1 MRESKRRQSIC
12 LWRSGV
18 VRSNAYGRLIHVRAN
33 ALGMHAKAFGSRGSL
48 ASLLASGVAAASTFG
63 LVGITNCGTSSSSA
77 STAPASPVNGV
88 YTVQIQSSSP
98 SGVPACNSKTAGETA
113 IVISTD
119 TLETCVAGYWVP
131 IPCLVGGA
139 VAFDS
144 ATDSLWACT
153 QASSGGAAQWTQI
166 TLPQGATGATGPMGS
181 TGAMGATGPQGP
193 TGRQGAQG
201 DAGPIGQ
208 QGAQGDAGP
217 VGPQGAQGDPGA
229 TGAEGP
235 TGPRGDAGPRGASGS
250 LVTSAPEAPGANCV
264 DGGLR
269 IDIGVDT
276 DGDGVLEPSEV
287 QQTTYVCNGT
297 SSGQDGDSGLCA
309 AGALRCDGTQRQFC
323 ASGGQWQNLGFA
335 CTSACIAGSCA
346 VCVPGATQCSSGAAV
361 QECGADGQW
370 AASGLCPIA
379 CEQGECRA
387 AESIAVG
394 PSACARLTGG
404 TVECWGPNDGLRP
417 SAVANLSG
425 ATAIAVG
432 EGTVAGIALSARES
446 FACALLT
453 GGTVECWGDNEV
465 GELGNRTLTNSATPV
480 QVANLSDATAIAAG
494 GAFAC
499 ALLTGGTVECWGN
512 NEVGELGNGTLIN
525 SATPVQVSN
534 LSGATAI
541 SVGDGSAC
549 ALLTG
554 GTVECWGD
562 NGDGELGN
570 GTLIASSAT
579 PVQVSNLS
587 GATAISAGGV
597 SACALLTGGTVE
609 CWGDDDRGELGNGI
623 LIANSATPVQVSN
636 LSGATAISVG
646 DGSACA
652 LLTGGTVE
660 CWGDNE
666 SGQLGTGTLIV
677 NSTTPVQVSNL
688 SDATAISV
696 GDDSSACALLS
707 SGTVNCWGNN
717 SDGQLGNGTTT
728 NSSLPVPVVW

>member
-1 MRESKRRQSIC
+1 MVCWNRVRFSRRLMFATGRAPAKTVTVGCAQQVLC
-12 LWRSGV
+12 GVTVRSGNSA
-18 VRSNAYGRLIHVRAN
+18 RPA
-33 ALGMHAKAFGSRGSL
+33 
-48 ASLLASGVAAASTFG
+48 ASGRISV
-63 LVGITNCGTSSSSA
+63 LPVQ
-77 STAPASPVNGV
+77 APAS
-88 YTVQIQSSSP
+88 QDR
-98 SGVPACNSKTAGETA
+98 A
-113 IVISTD
+113 
-119 TLETCVAGYWVP
+119 
-131 IPCLVGGA
+131 PC
-139 VAFDS
+139 AF
-144 ATDSLWACT
+144 
-153 QASSGGAAQWTQI
+153 
-166 TLPQGATGATGPMGS
+166 
-181 TGAMGATGPQGP
+181 
-193 TGRQGAQG
+193 R
-201 DAGPIGQ
+201 
-208 QGAQGDAGP
+208 
-217 VGPQGAQGDPGA
+217 
-229 TGAEGP
+229 
-235 TGPRGDAGPRGASGS
+235 
-250 LVTSAPEAPGANCV
+250 
-264 DGGLR
+264 GLR
-269 IDIGVDT
+269 
-276 DGDGVLEPSEV
+276 
-287 QQTTYVCNGT
+287 
-297 SSGQDGDSGLCA
+297 
-309 AGALRCDGTQRQFC
+309 R
-323 ASGGQWQNLGFA
+323 
-335 CTSACIAGSCA
+335 
-346 VCVPGATQCSSGAAV
+346 SSGAAV

-570 GTLIASSAT
+570 GTMKR
-579 PVQVSNLS
+579 
-587 GATAISAGGV
+587 
-597 SACALLTGGTVE
+597 ALRRRFKSPT
-609 CWGDDDRGELGNGI
+609 
-623 LIANSATPVQVSN
+623 
-636 LSGATAISVG
+636 
-646 DGSACA
+646 
-652 LLTGGTVE
+652 
-660 CWGDNE
+660 
-666 SGQLGTGTLIV
+666 
-677 NSTTPVQVSNL
+677 
-688 SDATAISV
+688 
-696 GDDSSACALLS
+696 
-707 SGTVNCWGNN
+707 
-717 SDGQLGNGTTT
+717 
-728 NSSLPVPVVW
+728 